1 MAKYTTTIRN
11 LMDNNF
17 DFGLKDYPIFDEEYR
32 ELLNNK
38 ILMHYYMDEIGF
50 ETAGLFKVYL
60 NNKMNE
66 IMPYYNELYKK
77 QKDLLLNFDKTTNL
91 TETFT
96 RDNTTDTNTKSN
108 STSSNTASGTSKNVY
123 QDTPMGTI
131 TEQDIDN
138 YDHASSQE
146 FNKNQNTSSIEDNSN
161 LTGKATSLENYIR
174 TKTGNNG
181 RLYGIEILKMIK
193 NNYMN
198 IDEMVINELQDLFM
212 GIM

>member
-32 ELLNNK
+32 TVLNNK

-108 STSSNTASGTSKNVY
+108 STSSNTASGSSKNVY
-123 QDTPMGTI
+123 QDTPMGNI
-131 TEQDIDN
+131 TEQNIDN

>member
-32 ELLNNK
+32 TILNNK

-123 QDTPMGTI
+123 QDTPMGNI
-131 TEQDIDN
+131 TEQNIDN
-138 YDHASSQE
+138 YDHASNQE

>member
-108 STSSNTASGTSKNVY
+108 STSSNTASGSSKNVY
-123 QDTPMGTI
+123 QDTPMGSI
-131 TEQDIDN
+131 TQQDIDN

-198 IDEMVINELQDLFM
+198 IDDMVINELQDLFM

>member
-161 LTGKATSLENYIR
+161 LTGKATSLQNYIR

-198 IDEMVINELQDLFM
+198 IDEMIINELQDLFM

>member
-108 STSSNTASGTSKNVY
+108 STSSNTASGSSKNVY
-123 QDTPMGTI
+123 QDTPMGNI

-138 YDHASSQE
+138 YDHASNQE

-198 IDEMVINELQDLFM
+198 IDESIINELQDLFM

>member
-17 DFGLKDYPIFDEEYR
+17 DFGLKDYPIFDNEYR
-32 ELLNNK
+32 TILNNK

-108 STSSNTASGTSKNVY
+108 STSSNTASGSSKNVY
-123 QDTPMGTI
+123 QDTPMGSI

>member
-17 DFGLKDYPIFDEEYR
+17 DFGLKDYPIFDNEYR
-32 ELLNNK
+32 TILNNK

-108 STSSNTASGTSKNVY
+108 STSSNIASGTSKNVY
-123 QDTPMGTI
+123 QDTPMGSI
-131 TEQDIDN
+131 TQQDIDN
-138 YDHASSQE
+138 YDHASNQE

>member
-123 QDTPMGTI
+123 QDTPMGSI
-131 TEQDIDN
+131 TQQDIDN
-138 YDHASSQE
+138 YDHASNQE

>member
-123 QDTPMGTI
+123 QDTPMGNI
-131 TEQDIDN
+131 TEQNIDN
-138 YDHASSQE
+138 YDHASNQE

-198 IDEMVINELQDLFM
+198 IDESIINELQDLFM

>member
-108 STSSNTASGTSKNVY
+108 STSSNTASGSSKNVY
-123 QDTPMGTI
+123 QDTPMGSI

>member
-1 MAKYTTTIRN
+1 MAKYTTTIRT
-11 LMDNNF
+11 LIDNDF
-17 DFGLKDYPIFDEEYR
+17 DFGLNDYPIFDEDYR
-32 ELLNNK
+32 TILNNK

-66 IMPYYNELYKK
+66 IMSYYNELYKK
-77 QKDLLLNFDKTTNL
+77 QNELLLNFDKTTNM
-91 TETFT
+91 TETFK
-96 RDNTTDTNTKSN
+96 RDNTTDTNTASN

-138 YDHASSQE
+138 YDHASNQE
-146 FNKNQNTSSIEDNSN
+146 FNKNQNTSSIEDNSS

-193 NNYMN
+193 SNYMN
-198 IDEMVINELQDLFM
+198 IDEMIINELQDLFM

>member
-17 DFGLKDYPIFDEEYR
+17 DFGLKDYPIFDNDYR
-32 ELLNNK
+32 TILNNK

-123 QDTPMGTI
+123 QDTPMGSI
-131 TEQDIDN
+131 TQQDIDN

>member
-11 LMDNNF
+11 LIDNNF

-32 ELLNNK
+32 TVLNNK

-108 STSSNTASGTSKNVY
+108 STSSNTASGSSKNVY
-123 QDTPMGTI
+123 QDTPMGSI
-131 TEQDIDN
+131 TQQDIDN

>member
-32 ELLNNK
+32 TILNNK

-60 NNKMNE
+60 NTKMNE

-108 STSSNTASGTSKNVY
+108 STSSNTASGSSKNVY
-123 QDTPMGTI
+123 QDTPMGSI
-131 TEQDIDN
+131 TQQDIDN

>member
-32 ELLNNK
+32 EILNNK

-96 RDNTTDTNTKSN
+96 RDNTTNTNTKSN
-108 STSSNTASGTSKNVY
+108 STSSNTASGSSKNVY
-123 QDTPMGTI
+123 QDTPMGSI
-131 TEQDIDN
+131 TQQDIDN
-138 YDHASSQE
+138 YDHASNQE

>member
-1 MAKYTTTIRN
+1 MAKYTTTIRT
-11 LMDNNF
+11 LIDNDF
-17 DFGLKDYPIFDEEYR
+17 DFGLKDYPIFDEDYR
-32 ELLNNK
+32 TILNNK

-60 NNKMNE
+60 NSKMNE
-66 IMPYYNELYKK
+66 IMSYYNELYKK
-77 QKDLLLNFDKTTNL
+77 QNELLLNFDKTTNL
-91 TETFT
+91 TETFK
-96 RDNTTDTNTKSN
+96 RDNTTDTNTTSN
-108 STSSNTASGTSKNVY
+108 STSSNSASGTSKNVY
-123 QDTPMGTI
+123 QDTPMGEI
-131 TEQDIDN
+131 TPQDIDN
-138 YDHASSQE
+138 YNYASNQE
-146 FNKNQNTSSIEDNSN
+146 FNKNENTSSIEDNSN

-198 IDEMVINELQDLFM
+198 IDEMIINELQDLFM

>member
-17 DFGLKDYPIFDEEYR
+17 DFGLNDYPIFDNDYR
-32 ELLNNK
+32 TILNNK

-108 STSSNTASGTSKNVY
+108 STSSNTASGSSKNVY
-123 QDTPMGTI
+123 QDTPMGSI
-131 TEQDIDN
+131 TQQNIDN
-138 YDHASSQE
+138 YDHASNQE

>member
-17 DFGLKDYPIFDEEYR
+17 DFGLRDYPIFDEEYR
-32 ELLNNK
+32 TILNNK

-108 STSSNTASGTSKNVY
+108 STSSNTASGSSKNVY
-123 QDTPMGTI
+123 QDTPMGSI
-131 TEQDIDN
+131 TQQDIDN
-138 YDHASSQE
+138 YDHASNQE

>member
-32 ELLNNK
+32 TVLNNK

-96 RDNTTDTNTKSN
+96 RDNTTNTNTTSN
-108 STSSNTASGTSKNVY
+108 STSSNTASGSSKNVY
-123 QDTPMGTI
+123 QDTPMGSI
-131 TEQDIDN
+131 TQQDIDN
-138 YDHASSQE
+138 YDHASNQE
-146 FNKNQNTSSIEDNSN
+146 FNKNQTTSSIQDNSS
-161 LTGKATSLENYIR
+161 LTGKATNLENYIR

>member
-32 ELLNNK
+32 TILNNK

-108 STSSNTASGTSKNVY
+108 STSSNIASGTSKNVY
-123 QDTPMGTI
+123 QDTPMGSI

-138 YDHASSQE
+138 YDHASNQE

>member
-32 ELLNNK
+32 TILNNK

-123 QDTPMGTI
+123 QDTPMGSI
-131 TEQDIDN
+131 TQQDIDN

>member
-108 STSSNTASGTSKNVY
+108 STSSNPASGSSKNVY
-123 QDTPMGTI
+123 QDTPMGSI

-198 IDEMVINELQDLFM
+198 IDESIINELQDLFM

>member
-1 MAKYTTTIRN
+1 MAKYTTTIRS

-32 ELLNNK
+32 TILNNK

-108 STSSNTASGTSKNVY
+108 STSSNTASGSSKNVY
-123 QDTPMGTI
+123 QDTPMGSI
-131 TEQDIDN
+131 TQQDIDN

-146 FNKNQNTSSIEDNSN
+146 FNKNQNTSNIEDNSN

>member
-32 ELLNNK
+32 TILNNK

-108 STSSNTASGTSKNVY
+108 STSSNIASGSSKNVY
-123 QDTPMGTI
+123 QDTPMGSI
-131 TEQDIDN
+131 TQQDIDN
-138 YDHASSQE
+138 YDHASNQE

>member
-108 STSSNTASGTSKNVY
+108 STSSNTASGSSKNVY
-123 QDTPMGTI
+123 QDTPMGSI
-131 TEQDIDN
+131 TQQDIDN